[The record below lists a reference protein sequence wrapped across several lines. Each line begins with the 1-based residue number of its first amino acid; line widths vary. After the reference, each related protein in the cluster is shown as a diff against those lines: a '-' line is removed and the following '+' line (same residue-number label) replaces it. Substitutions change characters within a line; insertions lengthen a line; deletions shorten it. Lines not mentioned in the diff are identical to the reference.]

1 MVPNLFIGMPV
12 YNGEKFVAEAL
23 DSIMAQTYTDWKLV
37 ISDNASTDDTQ
48 RICQHYASKDA
59 RIHYVR
65 QETNIGAM
73 PNFRFLLEQADT
85 PYFMWAAADDMWK
98 ESFVEACVTGLESD
112 DEVGWAFT
120 NMVNI
125 DSFGRTIRNYPSFAR
140 FLYTDRAASVA
151 RFALDPEY
159 LGKANLIYGVYK
171 LETLKEFLLAFLKI
185 IAESPSFLSADLA
198 LNLGVMCRTSL
209 YIDERVLFCKRYVR
223 PTDRRRHVDWIEPL
237 TPHVRGLLSM
247 KDFAL
252 YKEAASRAS
261 EGTPYVELVM
271 AINQYRELLVSDG
284 ETIRMGDESSLAT
297 IVKNRVN
304 GQVLRGWQ
312 KVKRLSSST

>member
-185 IAESPSFLSADLA
+185 IAESPS
-198 LNLGVMCRTSL
+198 NLGVMCRTSL